1 MKYLVSLFVISI
13 FFFCTNVSRAEN
25 LTVLIDMDK
34 VMNESLVGK
43 SIIVKLEKINKKN
56 VDEFKKKE
64 NLLREEENSLLSQKN
79 ILSKENY
86 SKKVDKLKIRV
97 NNYNKNKQAKIN
109 SLTKKKINASAKLLI
124 EIQPILSEYSKE
136 NNISIILQKK
146 NVVLGRTD
154 LDITSKIIKIANS
167 KIKSINLD

>member
-1 MKYLVSLFVISI
+1 MKYLVSFFVII
-13 FFFCTNVSRAEN
+13 ILFFSTNVSKAAN

-64 NLLREEENSLLSQKN
+64 NLLKQEENSLLLQKN

-86 SKKVDKLKIRV
+86 SKKVDALKIKV
-97 NNYNKNKQAKIN
+97 NNYNKNKEEKIN
-109 SLTKKKINASAKLLI
+109 SLKKKKMNASAKLLN

-136 NNISIILQKK
+136 NNISLILQKK
-146 NVVLGRTD
+146 NVVLGRND
-154 LDITSKIIKIANS
+154 LDITTKIIEIANS
-167 KIKSINLD
+167 RIKSINLD

>member
-1 MKYLVSLFVISI
+1 MKYLVSFFVII
-13 FFFCTNVSRAEN
+13 ILFFCTNVSRAEN

-64 NLLREEENSLLSQKN
+64 DLLREEENSLLSQKN

-86 SKKVDKLKIRV
+86 SKKVDELKIKV
-97 NNYNKNKQAKIN
+97 NNCRQK
-109 SLTKKKINASAKLLI
+109 
-124 EIQPILSEYSKE
+124 
-136 NNISIILQKK
+136 IILYARKK
-146 NVVLGRTD
+146 NY
-154 LDITSKIIKIANS
+154 IIWHWKRGHW
-167 KIKSINLD
+167 L